1 MGGLVAGVTVW
12 RAADGPESI
21 GRQPFVAALV
31 RLSAQPA
38 VRYRVTGDGMAFDA
52 RVTYSGSVLGAAQF
66 GGLRMQTL
74 TAGGR
79 TFVKMPAGLP
89 GDGHSDPTGLA
100 GKWITGRSGV
110 AAAGPGAAAASEAQ
124 TPAELARR
132 LLVALNSTQTVL
144 PEREDATS
152 ELAGTP
158 VWKAGTPAGDLYVS
172 RNVPHRLLR
181 IVPKVSGAR
190 IPSLPAVPSLPSLA
204 TTPPGMSSAPS
215 MPSLPSPASAWGPR
229 GPQRAVT
236 AAFRPPRRAGLPAVS
251 APAAAGTTMDVS
263 SLSQQEVDKLFDELV
278 DATRQLDKAVDADVR
293 FQVEGS
299 ANLSCSP
306 AGCTVVAQVSNSL
319 SATGRD
325 GQVTGG
331 TVTAMLTATVQVDG
345 MPAGSCTAVASL
357 PLNDSSSI
365 SCLAGSAGPVFARQ
379 QALKRQQAEA
389 QSRAQGG
396 RPVPYSVQS
405 TAQAVVNALA
415 QVDVA
420 HLVSEQQIER
430 DLTKAILPEPGG
442 QPGPT
447 GPGPHPSGTP
457 ARPSPTGPPN
467 GLPLDDDDFA
477 DPLSCFDKQPT
488 GAYAP
493 HGRGKGWILNT
504 TGPAGRTGPAMACL
518 QNVDGHT
525 TNPTGLPVGLAAA
538 KDRALSFRFPAAD
551 VARCHVI
558 GAQLGGSNLAVDH
571 NLSPC
576 WQNPVNSPRM
586 LRVENK
592 VRRHARGEVLIY
604 SVTPVYLSSGSTV
617 PWAFVM
623 RASSSDPAGQVVW
636 SDATYVPNVRYKDGK
651 ALSLAN

>member
-1 MGGLVAGVTVW
+1 M
-12 RAADGPESI
+12 
-21 GRQPFVAALV
+21 
-31 RLSAQPA
+31 
-38 VRYRVTGDGMAFDA
+38 
-52 RVTYSGSVLGAAQF
+52 
-66 GGLRMQTL
+66 
-74 TAGGR
+74 
-79 TFVKMPAGLP
+79 
-89 GDGHSDPTGLA
+89 
-100 GKWITGRSGV
+100 
-110 AAAGPGAAAASEAQ
+110 
-124 TPAELARR
+124 
-132 LLVALNSTQTVL
+132 
-144 PEREDATS
+144 
-152 ELAGTP
+152 
-158 VWKAGTPAGDLYVS
+158 
-172 RNVPHRLLR
+172 
-181 IVPKVSGAR
+181 
-190 IPSLPAVPSLPSLA
+190 
-204 TTPPGMSSAPS
+204 
-215 MPSLPSPASAWGPR
+215 
-229 GPQRAVT
+229 
-236 AAFRPPRRAGLPAVS
+236 
-251 APAAAGTTMDVS
+251 
-263 SLSQQEVDKLFDELV
+263 
-278 DATRQLDKAVDADVR
+278 
-293 FQVEGS
+293 
-299 ANLSCSP
+299 
-306 AGCTVVAQVSNSL
+306 
-319 SATGRD
+319 
-325 GQVTGG
+325 
-331 TVTAMLTATVQVDG
+331 
-345 MPAGSCTAVASL
+345 
-357 PLNDSSSI
+357 
-365 SCLAGSAGPVFARQ
+365 
-379 QALKRQQAEA
+379 
-389 QSRAQGG
+389 
-396 RPVPYSVQS
+396 QS

-415 QVDVA
+415 QVEVA

-636 SDATYVPNVRYKDGK
+636 SDAIYVPNVRYKDGK